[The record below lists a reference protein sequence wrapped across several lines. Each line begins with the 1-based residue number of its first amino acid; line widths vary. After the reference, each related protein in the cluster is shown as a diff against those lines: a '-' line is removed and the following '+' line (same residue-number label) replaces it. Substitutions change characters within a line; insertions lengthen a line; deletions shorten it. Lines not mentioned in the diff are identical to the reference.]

1 MILCAARITQQTTKT
16 HSATWFYHSSH
27 SSLSPAIQRQGNV
40 TGTTRYLSDEASA
53 ADAAEYSGKKQKKY
67 KTNQLKKIN
76 AEKMQ
81 KEMNTVSGQ
90 SFLGKKIRKKY
101 ISERIL
107 NFESKTKMYRNQCV
121 VMKMLIS
128 M

>member
-1 MILCAARITQQTTKT
+1 
-16 HSATWFYHSSH
+16 
-27 SSLSPAIQRQGNV
+27 
-40 TGTTRYLSDEASA
+40 
-53 ADAAEYSGKKQKKY
+53 
-67 KTNQLKKIN
+67 
-76 AEKMQ
+76 MQ